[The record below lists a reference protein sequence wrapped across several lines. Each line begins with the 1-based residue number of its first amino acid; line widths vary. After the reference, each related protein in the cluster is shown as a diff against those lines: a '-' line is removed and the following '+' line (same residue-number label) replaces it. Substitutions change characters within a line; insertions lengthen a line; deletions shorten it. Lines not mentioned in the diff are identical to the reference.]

1 MNNETDVKVV
11 TKTLNVGAAQPIA
24 VSADDAM
31 KIARAQNAN
40 NHEADIQLEETK
52 SIDTVMDE
60 VQTNNMVNNNL
71 NVNNAEQ
78 YNQQVN
84 LEKLNEVNDLVKV
97 EKVSKDNPK
106 VVFALI
112 LVLAI
117 IILGFFIFEL
127 PLLID
132 MLK

>member
-1 MNNETDVKVV
+1 MNDEKEVKVV
-11 TKTLNVGAAQPIA
+11 VKTLNTGAAQPIA
-24 VSADDAM
+24 VSADDAI

-52 SIDTVMDE
+52 SIDQVMDE
-60 VQTNNMVNNNL
+60 VQTSNMVNNSF
-71 NVNNAEQ
+71 NVDNVEQ

-97 EKVSKDNPK
+97 EKVQKDNPK
-106 VVFALI
+106 VVLALI
-112 LVLAI
+112 LILAV

>member
-52 SIDTVMDE
+52 SINTVMDE

>member
-52 SIDTVMDE
+52 SRDTVMDE
-60 VQTNNMVNNNL
+60 VQTNNMVNNNT
-71 NVNNAEQ
+71 NVFFFSWNI
-78 YNQQVN
+78 Y
-84 LEKLNEVNDLVKV
+84 
-97 EKVSKDNPK
+97 
-106 VVFALI
+106 
-112 LVLAI
+112 
-117 IILGFFIFEL
+117 LGNFS
-127 PLLID
+127 P
-132 MLK
+132 

>member
-52 SIDTVMDE
+52 SIDTVMEE

>member
-24 VSADDAM
+24 VSAEDAM

-60 VQTNNMVNNNL
+60 VQTNNMINNNL

-127 PLLID
+127 PLIID